1 MLTLFSAIPFP
12 YKLGAALLLAV
23 SLYGYGYQK
32 GHNKAKVE
40 IAQFQAEASKK
51 ITELEKKNSEIK
63 ERVVIKYIDKVQT
76 VKEKEYVYLKQAETV
91 VPSQHDMSSGWVYL
105 HDSSASARDADPTRS
120 ADETTSGIRDN
131 QALGV
136 IVSNYARCIQNTNQ
150 LSALQQW
157 IIDNQQSVDSI
168 NAENSKKRKK

>member
-12 YKLGAALLLAV
+12 YKIGAALLLAV

-76 VKEKEYVYLKQAETV
+76 VKEKEYVYLKQAET
-91 VPSQHDMSSGWVYL
+91 
-105 HDSSASARDADPTRS
+105 RS
-120 ADETTSGIRDN
+120 EEHTSE
-131 QALGV
+131 
-136 IVSNYARCIQNTNQ
+136 
-150 LSALQQW
+150 LQ
-157 IIDNQQSVDSI
+157 SH
-168 NAENSKKRKK
+168 